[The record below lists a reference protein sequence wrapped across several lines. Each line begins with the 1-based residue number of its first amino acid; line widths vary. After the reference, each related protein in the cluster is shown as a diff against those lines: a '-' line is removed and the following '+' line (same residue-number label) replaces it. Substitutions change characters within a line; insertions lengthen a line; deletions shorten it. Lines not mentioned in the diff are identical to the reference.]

1 MAKNPDPS
9 YWGNPPQTPTRNNT
23 PSYPQPQP
31 AQPAQPIQ
39 PQGSPVAQPYPSPSP
54 QQTQP
59 QQGPVSQPG
68 SQSAQA
74 PQPQPQTTP
83 TPQPQPVQPQWAN
96 QPGQAP
102 NFPPAPKPPK
112 KHRGCL
118 IAAIIA
124 VILVFL
130 LGIAGCV
137 ACTSA
142 ITSSP
147 SAQQLE
153 QNYLLPLQPDAPDP
167 ITDSTVSVN
176 NEFFRDAFGLSGTAA
191 DAAITTD
198 DLNTIQSSYFS
209 ENSKKPNKEGLYS
222 DGVYFVGSDL
232 PQGSY
237 WFTGSNDELSYF
249 FILEPTETEG
259 TFNVDHINNYYGHN
273 LMEVEE
279 GEVLVLVNNGTMQP
293 LDSFKET
300 FSAPYL
306 SGTYRVGT
314 DIPAGTYQLSL
325 GEANDYSAC
334 YVMSDLDFD
343 TDSYLYEA
351 YYIEGDD
358 PEEITLDEGTYV
370 ELYNMSMKPIVM

>member
-1 MAKNPDPS
+1 M
-9 YWGNPPQTPTRNNT
+9 
-23 PSYPQPQP
+23 
-31 AQPAQPIQ
+31 
-39 PQGSPVAQPYPSPSP
+39 
-54 QQTQP
+54 
-59 QQGPVSQPG
+59 
-68 SQSAQA
+68 
-74 PQPQPQTTP
+74 
-83 TPQPQPVQPQWAN
+83 
-96 QPGQAP
+96 
-102 NFPPAPKPPK
+102 
-112 KHRGCL
+112 
-118 IAAIIA
+118 
-124 VILVFL
+124 
-130 LGIAGCV
+130 
-137 ACTSA
+137 
-142 ITSSP
+142 
-147 SAQQLE
+147 
-153 QNYLLPLQPDAPDP
+153 
-167 ITDSTVSVN
+167 
-176 NEFFRDAFGLSGTAA
+176 
-191 DAAITTD
+191 
-198 DLNTIQSSYFS
+198 
-209 ENSKKPNKEGLYS
+209 
-222 DGVYFVGSDL
+222 YFVGSDL